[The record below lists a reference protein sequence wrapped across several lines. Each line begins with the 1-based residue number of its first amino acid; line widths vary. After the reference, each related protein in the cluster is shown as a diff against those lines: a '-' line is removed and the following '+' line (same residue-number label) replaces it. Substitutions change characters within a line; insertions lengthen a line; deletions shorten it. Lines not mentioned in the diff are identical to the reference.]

1 MANNYAKLWAQKR
14 INQASIQRAA
24 EAIQRTG
31 RALPCRVTAVS
42 GAIVTV
48 AFQVDSTPWTLPSI
62 TIPKAESNWIRMP
75 TQIGDLGMTL
85 PADAL
90 LGQISGLGTGN
101 LPILT
106 VPTNNLSA
114 LVFVPV
120 SNANSAPPDQ
130 NAAVCQGPN
139 GFLGRVEGGA
149 SSEVLVNTSEAS
161 LTFGG
166 GSVVIN
172 SSGITLTFGAISI
185 AITSSGVAVTGNMS
199 VSGTLG
205 STGNMTAG
213 NIDLQTHV
221 HGGVQSG
228 TSNTTGPAG

>member
-24 EAIQRTG
+24 ESIQRTG

-75 TQIGDLGMTL
+75 TQVGDLGMTL
-85 PADAL
+85 PADVL
-90 LGQISGLGTGN
+90 LGQISGIGSGE
-101 LPILT
+101 LPTLT

-120 SNANSAPPDQ
+120 SNANSPPPDPD
-130 NAAVCQGPN
+130 AAVCQGPN
-139 GFLGRVEGGA
+139 GFLGRVEDGT
-149 SSEVLVNTSEAS
+149 SEVLANNSEAS

-172 SSGITLTFGAISI
+172 SSGITLTFGSISI

-199 VSGTLG
+199 VSGALG

-213 NIDLQTHV
+213 SIDLQTHV
-221 HGGVQSG
+221 HGGVQAG
-228 TSNTTGPAG
+228 PSNTTGPTG

>member
-85 PADAL
+85 PADVL

-101 LPILT
+101 LPTLT

-120 SNANSAPPDQ
+120 SNANSPPPDQ

-139 GFLGRVEGGA
+139 GFLGRVEGGT
-149 SSEVLVNTSEAS
+149 SEVLANNSETS
-161 LTFGG
+161 LTFGS

-172 SSGITLTFGAISI
+172 SSGITLTFGSISI

-199 VSGTLG
+199 VSGALG

-213 NIDLQTHV
+213 SIDLQTHV
-221 HGGVQSG
+221 HGGVQAG
-228 TSNTTGPAG
+228 PSNTTGPTG